1 MKNSNKLFKIDQSI
15 ITNRT
20 ILTNLSNLDQEI
32 NNKSSILSNS
42 SLEEDNLLEMDEFQS
57 KNKNNNNIKR
67 KNKNDIFNDKIDNER
82 IVMTKKTL
90 LLNNLSLLQF
100 QKIFFQNKNLIIISI
115 INNYNFNLK

>member
-1 MKNSNKLFKIDQSI
+1 MKNLNVVFKIEQSI

-42 SLEEDNLLEMDEFQS
+42 SLEEDNLLEKDEFQS

-67 KNKNDIFNDKIDNER
+67 KNTNDTFNDKIDNER
-82 IVMTKKTL
+82 NCNDK
-90 LLNNLSLLQF
+90 
-100 QKIFFQNKNLIIISI
+100 KNLVIKQFIPFAIPKNIFS
-115 INNYNFNLK
+115 K